1 MHSRKSWGRVP
12 TIVATLLLKAYS
24 LLTPDQA
31 IDQVR
36 KIVSRHAVQT
46 VKQYNHIHE
55 FDAHRKK
62 EATAKARACALNS
75 VEDVRVGGDGAGGA
89 GDRSKSPVPGHELKL
104 SAGAAGR
111 VDASTAVEVGKV
123 RKSPP

>member
-12 TIVATLLLKAYS
+12 TIVATLMLKAYS

-36 KIVSRHAVQT
+36 KIVTRHSVQT

-55 FDAHRKK
+55 FDAHRKTEMTASAVSDTRLLNLAK
-62 EATAKARACALNS
+62 DEAEAEGEGEPGVK
-75 VEDVRVGGDGAGGA
+75 GAAPGGA
-89 GDRSKSPVPGHELKL
+89 DLSKLKGL
-104 SAGAAGR
+104 DSITGQ
-111 VDASTAVEVGKV
+111 V

>member
-12 TIVATLLLKAYS
+12 TIVATLMLKAYS

-36 KIVSRHAVQT
+36 KIVTRHSVQT

-55 FDAHRKK
+55 FDAHRKTEMTASAVRDTRLLNLAK
-62 EATAKARACALNS
+62 DEAEAEGEGEPGVKGAA
-75 VEDVRVGGDGAGGA
+75 AGGA
-89 GDRSKSPVPGHELKL
+89 DLSKLKGQD
-104 SAGAAGR
+104 SITGQ
-111 VDASTAVEVGKV
+111 V